1 MNELF
6 SILEQRPMDAQFLI
20 GETGSGERNRCSGWH
35 PNLKAN

>member
-6 SILEQRPMDAQFLI
+6 SVLELRPMDAQILI
-20 GETGSGERNRCSGWH
+20 GETGSGERDRCSGLH